1 MPCTLIGAGFW
12 AAKDKINMKKL
23 IFLLLLPIHLE
34 AQNLNGVSAY
44 GGIDKI
50 GAPFAG
56 VSYEWLEN
64 QYDAYAGYIGKA
76 VLYDSTA
83 LIMGGWKLQSIGTFQ
98 AYAGAMVGISTSA
111 GSWFAG
117 EIYGG
122 FSFDWVVAPFFEVAY
137 GNTLFKTGIKIQWK
151 Q

>member
-1 MPCTLIGAGFW
+1 
-12 AAKDKINMKKL
+12 MKKL
-23 IFLLLLPIHLE
+23 LLILLLPIHLQ
-34 AQNLNGVSAY
+34 AQNLHAVSTY
-44 GGIDKI
+44 GGIDTERNLY
-50 GAPFAG
+50 AG

-64 QYDAYAGYIGKA
+64 QYDAYAGYIGK
-76 VLYDSTA
+76 VVIYDSTA
-83 LIMGGWKLQSIGTFQ
+83 LIMGGWKLQSMGTFQ
-98 AYAGAMVGISTSA
+98 AYAGAMAGISTSS

>member
-1 MPCTLIGAGFW
+1 MRGFRVG
-12 AAKDKINMKKL
+12 KIKTMKKL
-23 IFLLLLPIHLE
+23 LLALLLLPCIVQG
-34 AQNLNGVSAY
+34 QNLNAVSAY
-44 GGIDKI
+44 GGIDKT

-83 LIMGGWKLQSIGTFQ
+83 LIMAGWKLQSIGTFQ

-122 FSFDWVVAPFFEVAY
+122 FSFDWVVAPFFEIAY
-137 GNTLFKTGIKIQWK
+137 GNTLIKTGIKIQWK
-151 Q
+151 